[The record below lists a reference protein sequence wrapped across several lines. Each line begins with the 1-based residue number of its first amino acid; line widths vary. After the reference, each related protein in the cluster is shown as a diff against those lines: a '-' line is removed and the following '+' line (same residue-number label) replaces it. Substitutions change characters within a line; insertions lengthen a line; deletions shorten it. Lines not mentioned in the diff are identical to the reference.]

1 MTDRS
6 KQIIPDL
13 EAVARCLDPEML
25 EILDSH
31 RTLIVGNLLKK
42 LKQPIDPT
50 LSRHK
55 INLIFDKS
63 RTLGNYNSGNFF
75 NDLKE
80 AILTEDTNISTLAN
94 KLINGTDCSLL
105 QPDAKG
111 WQKGKLKMC
120 FEFIPEETEPLAT
133 QDKLVESHLSPLDE
147 IRQLSNELV
156 SVGSIEQN

>member
-31 RTLIVGNLLKK
+31 GTLIVGDLLKK